1 MNTPLS
7 GDALGAFLTRAEEA
21 ADAYMRGDMARYVDL
36 VRHADLFTLI
46 PPNGGPVSQHEHR
59 ADTVRASPGFIS
71 DGSARL
77 EHVETHAWDDTL
89 VLAMIERQHGRVHGG
104 PDQELS
110 MRVTHVYRR
119 EGDDWRLVHRHADPF
134 VETMTPEELHTMMSR

>member
-1 MNTPLS
+1 MKVPLS
-7 GDALGAFLTRAEEA
+7 ADALGAFLTRAEEA

-36 VRHADLFTLI
+36 VCHADLFTLL
-46 PPNGGPVSQHEHR
+46 PPNGGPVSRHEHR
-59 ADTVRASPGFIS
+59 ADTVRASPSFIS

-77 EHVETHAWDDTL
+77 EHVETHAWGDTL
-89 VLAMIERQHGRVHGG
+89 VLAMIEKQHGRVQGG

-119 EGDDWRLVHRHADPF
+119 EGDDWRLVHRHADPL
-134 VETMTPEELHTMMSR
+134 VDTMTPDELHTMMSR